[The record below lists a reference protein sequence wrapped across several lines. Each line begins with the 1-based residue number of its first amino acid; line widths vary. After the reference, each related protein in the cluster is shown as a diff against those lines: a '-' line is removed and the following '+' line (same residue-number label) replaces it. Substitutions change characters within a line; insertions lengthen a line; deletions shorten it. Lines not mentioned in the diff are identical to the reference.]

1 MAIEHELQTHLNSNY
16 KIFASNIRLLLGYLA
31 IVQLA
36 LIHVLIYGLLLLGL
50 WFYLVI
56 RVAVNP
62 CEDLCL
68 LVGRDLQN
76 LKRLAEDAIQR
87 LFGRQETFIFKW
99 EAWNSYQDLYR
110 LLLQAFDELKRL
122 SRNAFQALRRRPI
135 GGGENNIM
143 QEPNHQSSS
152 SVKYCLVLIIAFSFM
167 LRK

>member
-1 MAIEHELQTHLNSNY
+1 MKMFVVTLINYAIAMAIEQGLQTHLNSNY
-16 KIFASNIRLLLGYLA
+16 KIFACNIRLLLGYLA

-68 LVGRDLQN
+68 LVVRDLQN

-87 LFGRQETFIFKW
+87 LFGRQE
-99 EAWNSYQDLYR
+99 
-110 LLLQAFDELKRL
+110 
-122 SRNAFQALRRRPI
+122 
-135 GGGENNIM
+135 
-143 QEPNHQSSS
+143 
-152 SVKYCLVLIIAFSFM
+152 
-167 LRK
+167 